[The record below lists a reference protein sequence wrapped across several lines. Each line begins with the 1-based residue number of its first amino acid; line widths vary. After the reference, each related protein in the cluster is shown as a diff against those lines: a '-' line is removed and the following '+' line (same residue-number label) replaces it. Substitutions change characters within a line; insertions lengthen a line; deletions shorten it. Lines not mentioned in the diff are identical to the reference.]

1 MSPVVNVSGPLPHI
15 TVIELA
21 DRPNMNQF
29 TRELVIGL
37 AQALDAA
44 QADPDTRVVVL
55 HGFDNVFCTGGT
67 RDELLGIHERKIR
80 FDDMPL
86 YRLLLDCKIP
96 VIAAMQGHALG
107 GGLVMGL
114 FADVVVLAE
123 EAIYSANF
131 MKYGFTPGMGATLI
145 LPEKFGVALAAE
157 MMLTAGGY
165 QGGELAR
172 RGVGVQVVKRKE
184 VIALALRL
192 ARDMA
197 DKPRV
202 SLMLLKQH
210 LTARICAALP
220 ATVAAERLM
229 HETTFAGNEVRE
241 RIETRFG
248 D

>member
-1 MSPVVNVSGPLPHI
+1 MSPVVNVSFALPHI
-15 TVIELA
+15 AVIEMA
-21 DRPNMNQF
+21 DRANMNQF
-29 TRELVIGL
+29 TRDLVIGL
-37 AQALDAA
+37 VQALEQAQAN
-44 QADPDTRVVVL
+44 PDTRVVVL

-80 FDDMPL
+80 FDDLPL
-86 YRLLLDCKIP
+86 YRLLLDCTLP
-96 VIAAMQGHALG
+96 VVAAMQGHALG

-114 FADVVVLAE
+114 FADAIVLAE

-145 LPEKFGVALAAE
+145 LPEKFGTALASE
-157 MMLTAGGY
+157 MMLSAGGY

-192 ARDMA
+192 ARDIA
-197 DKPRV
+197 DKPRI
-202 SLMLLKQH
+202 SLTLLKHH
-210 LTARICAALP
+210 LTAHIRAALP

-229 HETTFAGNEVRE
+229 HETTFTGHEVRE